1 MSAQAVEDDGP
12 EGTERL
18 TVSLPRRVARAL
30 RAAAKEDQT
39 SVSGWVT
46 SSLQDRLLVR
56 GMREYLDEY
65 QAEFGVI
72 TDEEIQTVRRELDER
87 SASWR

>member
-1 MSAQAVEDDGP
+1 M
-12 EGTERL
+12 
-18 TVSLPRRVARAL
+18 
-30 RAAAKEDQT
+30 
-39 SVSGWVT
+39 SGWVA

-72 TDEEIQTVRRELDER
+72 IDEEIETVRRELDER
-87 SASWR
+87 SAPWR